1 MWHLRT
7 FGGLAIEPRST
18 AGTVAARR
26 RPLALLALLATAGER
41 GLGREKIV
49 ALLWPESDEVH
60 GRNSLNQALTVLR
73 RDMVAPDP
81 VIGGPELRL
90 NPSAVTSD
98 VDEFE
103 RSIASGAFERAA
115 ELCQGPFLDGFFL
128 RDADDFERWTAGHR
142 RRLHEMNVAALERLA
157 RAADERR
164 DNEAALLWWRRL
176 VTLEP
181 TNTSAVSGLMRAF
194 ANMGDR
200 AGALRYYREHE
211 DLMRREFSAAPEAA
225 VSALAASL
233 LSRQAANPPAATPVT
248 NAGRGWAGPNIDR
261 SLAVM
266 PLKNLSGDQAND
278 YFGEGLAGEMT
289 NALGIA
295 GLRVIGPGSTRALAA
310 RELDPQSIG
319 KQLGV
324 ANVLH
329 GTVQHDGGRL
339 RIRMSLVSA
348 SDGALVW
355 GKKFDRDIRDVFA
368 VQDEIAHSVAAGLQ
382 ATLAGGAGMTLVRQ
396 ETDDPEAHALYLQG
410 LYQWNRRTAQT
421 LHLAIDLFER
431 AVRRDSNYAR
441 AHAGISLAFVVLPVY
456 TDVPSDE
463 TRSQAVGAANR
474 ALSIDSTLAEAH
486 TALGMT
492 NMYAFKNALA
502 ERAFA
507 AALGLDANYATAH
520 FWYGAFLGHLGR
532 HDEAIR
538 EVRAAYALEPASL
551 AIQSGL
557 GEQLLYARR
566 YTEADSVLNAVMAL
580 DSTFQLGL
588 IMHSRVLIELRRFD
602 EAIAILERLSREPS
616 IRSAEKLGV
625 LAYAYARAGRISE
638 ARSALARVPRDP
650 LLSVSGEIA
659 FSLDALGERDSAVDM
674 FERAMGQHDQR
685 MIVSARSEPYD
696 GLRSDRRLAPLFA
709 QIDAPN

>member
-7 FGGLAIEPRST
+7 FGGLALEPRSA
-18 AGTVAARR
+18 AGAVAARR

-49 ALLWPESDEVH
+49 ALLWPESDEEH
-60 GRNSLNQALTVLR
+60 GRNSLNQALTALR
-73 RDMVAPDP
+73 RDMVALDP
-81 VIGGPELRL
+81 VVGGPELRL

-115 ELCQGPFLDGFFL
+115 ALCQGPFLDGFFL

-157 RAADERR
+157 RAADERC
-164 DNEAALLWWRRL
+164 DNEAALSWWKRL

-181 TNTSAVSGLMRAF
+181 TSTSAMSGLMRAL
-194 ANMGDR
+194 ATTGDR
-200 AGALRYYREHE
+200 AGALRHYREHE
-211 DLMRREFSAAPEAA
+211 DLMRREFGAAPEAA
-225 VSALAASL
+225 LSALAASL
-233 LSRQAANPPAATPVT
+233 LPGPAATQPAAPVT
-248 NAGRGWAGPNIDR
+248 SSGRGWAVANIDR

-266 PLKNLSGDQAND
+266 PLKNLSGDKAND

-319 KQLGV
+319 TQLGV

-382 ATLAGGAGMTLVRQ
+382 ATLAGGAGVTLVRK

-431 AVRRDSNYAR
+431 ALRRDSNYAR
-441 AHAGISLAFVVLPVY
+441 AHAGISLAYAVLPVY
-456 TDVPSDE
+456 TDVPNDE
-463 TRSQAVGAANR
+463 SRSQSVGAANR

-486 TALGMT
+486 TTLGFA

-502 ERAFA
+502 ERSFA
-507 AALGLDANYATAH
+507 TALGLDANYATAH

-538 EVRAAYALEPASL
+538 ELRLAYALEPASL

-557 GEQLLYARR
+557 AEQLLYARR
-566 YTEADSVLNAVMAL
+566 YNEADSVLNAVMAL

-625 LAYAYARAGRISE
+625 LAYAYARAGRVSE

-650 LLSVSGEIA
+650 RLSVSGEIA
-659 FSLDALGERDSAVDM
+659 FALDALGERDAAVDI
-674 FERAMGQHDQR
+674 FRLAVAQHDQR
-685 MIVSARSEPYD
+685 TIISNRSEPYD

-709 QIDAPN
+709 EIEAPN

>member
-1 MWHLRT
+1 
-7 FGGLAIEPRST
+7 
-18 AGTVAARR
+18 
-26 RPLALLALLATAGER
+26 
-41 GLGREKIV
+41 
-49 ALLWPESDEVH
+49 
-60 GRNSLNQALTVLR
+60 
-73 RDMVAPDP
+73 MVAPDP
-81 VIGGPELRL
+81 VIGVSELRL

-115 ELCQGPFLDGFFL
+115 ALCQGPFLDGFFL

-157 RAADERR
+157 RAADEQC
-164 DNEAALLWWRRL
+164 DNEAALSWWKRL

-181 TNTSAVSGLMRAF
+181 TSTSAVSGLMRAL
-194 ANMGDR
+194 ATMGDR
-200 AGALRYYREHE
+200 AAALRHYREHE
-211 DLMRREFSAAPEAA
+211 DLMRREFGAAPEAA
-225 VSALAASL
+225 LSAHATAL
-233 LSRQAANPPAATPVT
+233 LPRPAAAQPAAPVT
-248 NAGRGWAGPNIDR
+248 NSGRGWAIPNIDR

-266 PLKNLSGDQAND
+266 PLTNLSGDKAND

-319 KQLGV
+319 RQLGV

-339 RIRMSLVSA
+339 RIRISLVSA
-348 SDGALVW
+348 SDGVLVW
-355 GKKFDRDIRDVFA
+355 AKKFDRDIRDVFA
-368 VQDEIAHSVAAGLQ
+368 VQDEIAHSVAAGLR

-441 AHAGISLAFVVLPVY
+441 AHAGISMAYVVLPVY

-463 TRSQAVGAANR
+463 TRAQAVGAAHR
-474 ALSIDSTLAEAH
+474 ALSIDSALAEAH
-486 TALGMT
+486 ITLGFTHMHVL
-492 NMYAFKNALA
+492 NNALA
-502 ERAFA
+502 ERSFA
-507 AALGLDANYATAH
+507 TAIDLDGNHATAH

-538 EVRAAYALEPASL
+538 EVRLAHALDPASL

-557 GEQLLYARR
+557 AEQLLYARR
-566 YTEADSVLNAVMAL
+566 YKEADSLLNAVMAL

-602 EAIAILERLSREPS
+602 EAIGILERLSREPS

-625 LAYAYARAGRISE
+625 LAYAYARAGRASE

-650 LLSVSGEIA
+650 LLSSSGEIA
-659 FSLDALGERDSAVDM
+659 FALDALGERDAAVDIL
-674 FERAMGQHDQR
+674 RLAVAQHDQR
-685 MIVSARSEPYD
+685 TIISIQSEPYD
-696 GLRSDRRLAPLFA
+696 GLRSDPRLAPLIA
-709 QIDAPN
+709 EIEAAN